1 MLPDLFFDWPHAD
14 LIPMF
19 RAWRD
24 GIVTP
29 QLSRAKADSP
39 FALGLAPRAHT
50 LGVFWIRS
58 LVCVRRCPWRMNVP
72 PKSPFKKTNG
82 NTEEMPLAA

>member
-14 LIPMF
+14 LIPMP

-39 FALGLAPRAHT
+39 FALGLRLGPT
-50 LGVFWIRS
+50 LWGCSGFD
-58 LVCVRRCPWRMNVP
+58 PW
-72 PKSPFKKTNG
+72 FAC
-82 NTEEMPLAA
+82 AAALGG